1 VAIGKKYPESF
12 RDLILIRKVAA
23 TIVTIIPVSG
33 FKKSDIVRVALR
45 TKDYIHIPE
54 FTD

>member
-1 VAIGKKYPESF
+1 VAVGEEDPEF
-12 RDLILIRKVAA
+12 LNFLVLIRKA
-23 TIVTIIPVSG
+23 TTTSNADIPVSG